1 MSLSHHLRASW
12 PLLASYSLGILLAG
26 NGLRLPGAFILW
38 PLLLWSMALFLRRGK
53 PIAYRCGN
61 MLLFIFLGHLLFH
74 QAMTPSL
81 SSLPADEQ
89 QFTARVLRIDAQPQ
103 RWRMD
108 VCLETPRPLAGN
120 TVRLHLLDAQCPLL
134 PGDRF
139 RWRGKLRIPRRFGT
153 PGEFDYPLY
162 LNDSGIFA
170 TGYIPETTRIER
182 LEESATISPPV
193 LVERWRSILG
203 QKIAAAMDC
212 PQTPFLISLVLGEK
226 SRLNADQR
234 QQLAR
239 FGLSHLFAISG
250 LHLGLLAMFFYLVL
264 QYLYRHSTRALIWC
278 PLQQAVP
285 FLTLPPLFLYLLL
298 SGGALPTWRAGLLI
312 ALAAWLNIRHRR
324 VRAEDLLC
332 SIALFILLVKPLAL
346 FGASFQ
352 LSFAGVTALILVM
365 PRWQHWQQQ
374 RWRRWLTLSILVSL
388 TASLATLPVA
398 LWHFHLLAPAAVL
411 NNIFAVPLIGLVT
424 LPLTLTATALLS
436 LELPGATLLFAAA
449 ANVLDGTFATA
460 STLSRGILS
469 ARPLYLT
476 ISQHI
481 IIGGI
486 CISLLLLL
494 ARHHRQALYC
504 SAMTLLA
511 ALIVFLLSP
520 LPSGL
525 QLTTLSVGQGDS
537 LLLQHADGTTYLID
551 GGGLYSETFDVGERL
566 IAPALGRLGVDH
578 LNAVILTHD
587 HPDHRKG
594 LIYILDHFAVDEFWC
609 SAPLEQCHH
618 SLQQV
623 IQTRH
628 IPVRCFSTG
637 WTTVKNEAGRHM
649 SVFVATDADNKND
662 QSLVVYARDNNQGV
676 LLCADLEKHGVN
688 QLLHAPPPG
697 PVDVIKLP
705 HHASRHSAPTQL
717 LDTLQPKW
725 VIATVGYRNRYHFP
739 HTEALDAVR
748 SIRATLIR
756 TDRDG
761 SVRLSSS
768 DNGWQAEKLSSP
780 LPWP

>member
-1 MSLSHHLRASW
+1 MSLSHHQRASW
-12 PLLASYSLGILLAG
+12 PLLASYSLGVLLAG

-38 PLLLWSMALFLRRGK
+38 PLLLWSMALFLRRGR
-53 PIAYRCGN
+53 PIVYLSGST
-61 MLLFIFLGHLLFH
+61 LLFIFLGQLLYH
-74 QAMTPSL
+74 QAVAPSFAP
-81 SSLPADEQ
+81 LPPVEQ
-89 QFTARVLRIDAQPQ
+89 QFTAQVLRLDAQPQ

-108 VCLETPRPLAGN
+108 VRLETPVPLAGEI
-120 TVRLHLLDAQCPLL
+120 VRLHLLDSHCPLL

-139 RWRGKLRIPRRFGT
+139 SWHGKIRKPRRFGT

-170 TGYIPETTRIER
+170 TGYIPETTRIEH
-182 LEESATISPPV
+182 LEASANVSPSV
-193 LVERWRSILG
+193 QVERWRSLLG
-203 QKIAAAMDC
+203 QKIAASIDY

-226 SRLNADQR
+226 SRLNGDQR

-250 LHLGLLAMFFYLVL
+250 LHLGLLAMFFYFVL
-264 QYLYRHSTRALIWC
+264 QYLYRHSTRALLWC

-285 FLTLPPLFLYLLL
+285 FLTLPPLFFYLVL

-312 ALAAWLNIRHRR
+312 ALVAWLNMRHRQ
-324 VRAEDLLC
+324 VRAEDLLS

-374 RWRRWLTLSILVSL
+374 RWQRWLTLPALVSL
-388 TASLATLPVA
+388 TATLATLPIA
-398 LWHFHLLAPAAVL
+398 LWHFHLLAPAAVI

-424 LPLTLTATALLS
+424 LPLTLIATVLLS
-436 LELPGATLLFAAA
+436 LELPGVTLLFAAA
-449 ANVLDGTFATA
+449 ANVLDGTLAA
-460 STLSRGILS
+460 ANTLSRGMLS

-486 CISLLLLL
+486 CLCLLLLL
-494 ARHHRQALYC
+494 ARHHRQALC
-504 SAMTLLA
+504 GIAMTLLV
-511 ALIVFLLSP
+511 ALIVFLLVP

-578 LNAVILTHD
+578 LTAVILTHD

-594 LIYILDHFAVDEFWC
+594 LVYILDHFSVDGFWC
-609 SAPLEQCHH
+609 SAPLEQCHP

-623 IQTRH
+623 IQTKH
-628 IPVRCFSTG
+628 IPVRCFSPG
-637 WTTVKNEAGRHM
+637 WTTVKNQAGRHM
-649 SVFVATDADNKND
+649 SVFVAPDADNKND

-676 LLCADLEKHGVN
+676 LLCADLEKRGVD
-688 QLLHAPPPG
+688 QLLHAPPSG

-705 HHASRHSAPTQL
+705 HHASRHSTPTL
-717 LDTLQPKW
+717 LLSTLQPNW
-725 VIATVGYRNRYHFP
+725 AIATVGYHNRYHFP
-739 HTEALDAVR
+739 HTEVLDAVGA
-748 SIRATLIR
+748 IRATLIR

-761 SVRLSSS
+761 SVRLSGSN
-768 DNGWQAEKLSSP
+768 NGWQADRLTSP